1 MKKILIF
8 LLVLVGFSGVLCA
21 QNQITVSGRV
31 LNAEANKEGKRNLP
45 FTDELVEVFSYAE
58 KADAEE
64 ALKLM
69 EEQFKKGLPYHG
81 LKEIDITEADPY
93 TGYYELKAYGNGW
106 LLVRVGLSSELRPVE
121 NKLQIDFNLHG
132 AVALQQIVVQAQNT
146 TPNELQVIPVAAP
159 RFGNILPLSLSL
171 PIGEHYG
178 KTNGRFVYQPFVVDC
193 TADTIE
199 AYGRPYVLEGKE
211 FHATQDRRMG
221 YDLSR
226 DTLQM
231 FVDTTK
237 QLSKE
242 PFVLNYADTIRL
254 KHADRNYAV
263 FGSFSFMDY
272 NNLYYSKTSMVNTCR
287 NILLMDLIE
296 FPKFKPFYL
305 NFEDYKKIAERKER
319 PVPGEIQI
327 NFLINEAS
335 PDLSDSSTVEQ
346 LDHLVA
352 LLNDISSGAV
362 MKSLSIE
369 GVASPDGSY
378 DSNLKLAQR
387 RTDYLQDFIAKRIQV
402 SGYERKSGAKVT
414 SWQELADT
422 VMAYDTV
429 LARRLMQ
436 IIVPGKNHNQISAAV
451 KRSGLIEALTPYL
464 EKMRKVTYT
473 CVYVVNRPLTPTE
486 ILLKYQAN
494 AHDTFL
500 PYEYWHL
507 YQMVKASAELEDLY
521 KRGAAT
527 AKAYENGRP
536 WVLPECLLAASYINR
551 DTADVTLLAPFV
563 DRTPISVSDPRPK
576 LNYVKKDFNGYETVV
591 NPEAVVANYL
601 IMCLKVR
608 DYESASVAAQI
619 LSQAH
624 KADYEDLIA
633 FALCMRGAFY
643 NNPEIFKKVAAI
655 SPVNEV
661 VLNLMMGTN
670 RNNSYALTAL
680 EKVPDQAPQYWYL
693 KAVLADRMDQGD
705 NLSLDLPE
713 AVKCLV
719 KCFQMNGD
727 YVNRA
732 LQDGSLREET
742 VDEAIDEYEMLKK
755 Q

>member
-1 MKKILIF
+1 MRKILI
-8 LLVLVGFSGVLCA
+8 LLLFLVGMGSALRA
-21 QNQITVSGRV
+21 QNQVTVSGKI
-31 LNAEANKEGKRNLP
+31 LNVEANKEGKRNLP
-45 FTDELVEVFSYAE
+45 FTDELVEVFSYAS

-64 ALKLM
+64 SLKLM

-81 LKEIDITEADPY
+81 LKEIDIAEADPY
-93 TGYYELKAYGNGW
+93 TGYYELKAYSNGW
-106 LLVRVGLSSELRPVE
+106 LLVRVGLASELRPVE
-121 NKLQIDFNLHG
+121 NKLQINFNLHG
-132 AVALQQIVVQAQNT
+132 AVSLGQVVVQAQNT
-146 TPNELQVIPVAAP
+146 TPSELQVIPVATP
-159 RFGNILPLSLSL
+159 RFGNILPLNLSL
-171 PIGEHYG
+171 PIAEHYG
-178 KTNGRFVYQPFVVDC
+178 KSNARFVYQPFVVDC
-193 TADTIE
+193 TTDSIE
-199 AYGRPYVLEGKE
+199 AYGRPYVMEGKE

-221 YDLSR
+221 FDLSR
-226 DTLQM
+226 DTLQV
-231 FVDTTK
+231 FVDTTR
-237 QLSKE
+237 QLSKDA
-242 PFVLNYADTIRL
+242 FVLNYADTVRL
-254 KHADRNYAV
+254 KHSDRNYAV

-287 NILLMDLIE
+287 NILLMDLLE
-296 FPKFKPFYL
+296 MPKFKPFYL
-305 NFEDYKKIAERKER
+305 NFEDYKKIAERKEH

-327 NFLINEAS
+327 NFLINQAS

-387 RTDYLQDFIAKRIQV
+387 RTDYLQDFIAKRMQV

-414 SWQELADT
+414 SWKELADT
-422 VMAYDTV
+422 VMNYDTV
-429 LARRLMQ
+429 LARKLMQ
-436 IIVPGKNHNQISAAV
+436 IIVPGKNHNQLSAAV
-451 KRSGLIEALTPYL
+451 KRSGLMDELAPYL

-494 AHDTFL
+494 AHDSFL
-500 PYEYWHL
+500 PYEYWNL
-507 YQMVKASAELEDLY
+507 FQMVKDTAELEDLY

-551 DTADVTLLAPFV
+551 DTADVALLAPLV
-563 DRTPISVSDPRPK
+563 DRTPISKSDPRPK
-576 LNYVKKDFNGYETVV
+576 LNYVKRDFNGYETVV
-591 NPEAVVANYL
+591 NPDPVVANYL
-601 IMCLKVR
+601 IMCLKAR

-619 LSQAH
+619 LNQAH
-624 KADYEDLIA
+624 KAEYEDLIA
-633 FALCMRGAFY
+633 FALCMRGSFY
-643 NNPEIFKKVAAI
+643 NNPEIFKKVAAA

-680 EKVPDQAPQYWYL
+680 EKIPTHTPQYWYL
-693 KAVLADRMDQGD
+693 KAVLADRLDLGQ
-705 NLSLDLPE
+705 NTLDLPE

-719 KCFQMNGD
+719 QCFQMDENF
-727 YVNRA
+727 VNRA
-732 LQDGSLREET
+732 LQDGSLKEAT
-742 VDEAIDEYEMLKK
+742 VDEAVAEYDMLKQK
-755 Q
+755 

>member
-1 MKKILIF
+1 MRKILI
-8 LLVLVGFSGVLCA
+8 LLLFLVGMGSALRA
-21 QNQITVSGRV
+21 QNQVTVSGKI
-31 LNAEANKEGKRNLP
+31 LNVEANKEGKRNLP
-45 FTDELVEVFSYAE
+45 FTDELVEVFSYAS

-64 ALKLM
+64 SLKLM

-81 LKEIDITEADPY
+81 LKEIDIAEADPY
-93 TGYYELKAYGNGW
+93 TGYYELKAYSNGW
-106 LLVRVGLSSELRPVE
+106 LLVRVGLASELRPVE
-121 NKLQIDFNLHG
+121 NKLQINFNLHG
-132 AVALQQIVVQAQNT
+132 AVSLGQVVVQAQNT
-146 TPNELQVIPVAAP
+146 TPSELQVIPVATP
-159 RFGNILPLSLSL
+159 RFGNILPLNLSL
-171 PIGEHYG
+171 PIAEHYG
-178 KTNGRFVYQPFVVDC
+178 KSNARFVYQPFIVDC
-193 TADTIE
+193 TTDSIE
-199 AYGRPYVLEGKE
+199 AYGRPYVMEGKE

-221 YDLSR
+221 FDLSR
-226 DTLQM
+226 DTLQV
-231 FVDTTK
+231 FVDTTR
-237 QLSKE
+237 QLSKDA
-242 PFVLNYADTIRL
+242 FVLNYADTVRL
-254 KHADRNYAV
+254 KHSDRNYAV

-287 NILLMDLIE
+287 NILLMDLLE
-296 FPKFKPFYL
+296 MPKFKPFYL
-305 NFEDYKKIAERKER
+305 NFEDYKKIAERKEH

-327 NFLINEAS
+327 NFLINQAS

-387 RTDYLQDFIAKRIQV
+387 RTDYLQDFIAKRMQV

-414 SWQELADT
+414 SWKELADT
-422 VMAYDTV
+422 VMNYDTV
-429 LARRLMQ
+429 LARKLMQ
-436 IIVPGKNHNQISAAV
+436 IIVPGKNHNQLSAAV
-451 KRSGLIEALTPYL
+451 KRSGLMDELTPYL

-494 AHDTFL
+494 AHDSFL
-500 PYEYWHL
+500 PYEYWNL
-507 YQMVKASAELEDLY
+507 YQMVKDTAELEDLY

-551 DTADVTLLAPFV
+551 DTADVALLAPLV
-563 DRTPISVSDPRPK
+563 DRTPISKSDPRPK
-576 LNYVKKDFNGYETVV
+576 LNYVKRDFNGYETVV
-591 NPEAVVANYL
+591 NPDPVVANYL
-601 IMCLKVR
+601 IMCLKAR

-619 LSQAH
+619 LNQAH
-624 KADYEDLIA
+624 KAEYEDLIA
-633 FALCMRGAFY
+633 FALCMRGSFY
-643 NNPEIFKKVAAI
+643 NNPDIFKKVAAA

-680 EKVPDQAPQYWYL
+680 EKIPTNTPQYWYL
-693 KAVLADRMDQGD
+693 KAVLADRLDLGQ
-705 NLSLDLPE
+705 NTLDLPE

-719 KCFQMNGD
+719 QCFQMDENF
-727 YVNRA
+727 VNRA
-732 LQDGSLREET
+732 LQDGSLKEAT
-742 VDEAIDEYEMLKK
+742 VDEAVAEYDMLKQK
-755 Q
+755 

>member
-1 MKKILIF
+1 MRKILI
-8 LLVLVGFSGVLCA
+8 LLFFFWGMGSALSA
-21 QNQITVSGRV
+21 QNQITVSGKI
-31 LNAEANKEGKRNLP
+31 LNVEANKEGKRNLP
-45 FTDELVEVFSYAE
+45 FTDELVEVFSYAS
-58 KADAEE
+58 KTDAEE

-69 EEQFKKGLPYHG
+69 EEQFKKGLPYRG
-81 LKEIDITEADPY
+81 LKEIDIAEADPY

-121 NKLQIDFNLHG
+121 NKLQMNFNLHG
-132 AVALQQIVVQAQNT
+132 AVALGQVVVQAQNT

-159 RFGNILPLSLSL
+159 RFGNILPLTLSL

-178 KTNGRFVYQPFVVDC
+178 KSNARFVYQPFVVDC
-193 TADTIE
+193 TTDKIE

-211 FHATQDRRMG
+211 YHATQDRRMG
-221 YDLSR
+221 FELSR
-226 DTLQM
+226 DTLQV
-231 FVDTTK
+231 FVDSTR
-237 QLSKE
+237 QLSKDA
-242 PFVLNYADTIRL
+242 FVLNYTDTIRL

-263 FGSFSFMDY
+263 FGSFAFMDY

-287 NILLMDLIE
+287 NILLMDLME
-296 FPKFKPFYL
+296 MPKFKPFYL
-305 NFEDYKKIAERKER
+305 NFEDYQKIAERKER

-327 NFLINEAS
+327 NFLINQAS
-335 PDLSDSSTVEQ
+335 PDLSDSSTVAQ

-352 LLNDISSGAV
+352 LLKDISAGAV

-378 DSNLKLAQR
+378 DTNLKLAQR
-387 RTDYLQDFIAKRIQV
+387 RTDFLQDFIAKRIQV
-402 SGYERKSGAKVT
+402 SGYERKSGARVT

-422 VMAYDTV
+422 VMAYDTT
-429 LARRLMQ
+429 LARKLLQ
-436 IIVPGKNHNQISAAV
+436 IIVPGKNHNQLSVLV
-451 KRSGLIEALTPYL
+451 KRSGLMEELTPYL

-486 ILLKYQAN
+486 ILMKYQAN
-494 AHDTFL
+494 AHDSFL
-500 PYEYWHL
+500 PYEYWNL
-507 YQMVKASAELEDLY
+507 YQMVKNPVELESLY

-551 DTADVTLLAPFV
+551 DTADVTLLAPLV

-576 LNYVKKDFNGYETVV
+576 LNYVKKDFNGYETVI

-624 KADYEDLIA
+624 KADYEEMIA
-633 FALCMRGAFY
+633 FALCMRGSFY
-643 NNPEIFKKVAAI
+643 NNPEIFKKVAAT

-670 RNNSYALTAL
+670 RNNSYAMEAL
-680 EKVPDQAPQYWYL
+680 EKVSDETPVYWYL
-693 KAVLADRMDQGD
+693 KAVLADRMDLGQ
-705 NLSLDLPE
+705 NMLDLPE

-719 KCFQMNGD
+719 KCFQMNENF
-727 YVNRA
+727 VNRA
-732 LQDGSLREET
+732 LQDGSLKEAT
-742 VDEAIDEYEMLKK
+742 VDEAVTEYEMLK